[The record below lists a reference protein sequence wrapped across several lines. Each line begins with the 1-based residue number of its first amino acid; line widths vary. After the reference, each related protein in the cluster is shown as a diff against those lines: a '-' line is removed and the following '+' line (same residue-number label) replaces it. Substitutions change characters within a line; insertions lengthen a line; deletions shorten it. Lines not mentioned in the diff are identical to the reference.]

1 LRRILVIEDE
11 PDMVLGLRKNL
22 EWDGFDVVAAP
33 DGETGLSLALGD
45 HPDLILLD
53 IMLPALSG
61 LDVCRRLRN
70 NGLNTPVIML
80 TARGQEID
88 KVLGLEIGA
97 DDYITKPFSIR
108 ELVARV
114 RALLRRTSTETTQS
128 DVYRFGNI
136 ELSFS
141 RHKAQKNG
149 QALELS
155 PREFGILKY
164 FMLHRGETVT
174 RDQLLDEVWGYDN
187 FPLTRTVDNH
197 IARLRQKIENNPA
210 EPTYII
216 TVHRVGYK
224 FLG

>member
-1 LRRILVIEDE
+1 LQKILIIEDE
-11 PDMVLGLRKNL
+11 SDMVLGLRKNL
-22 EWDGFDVVAAP
+22 EWDGFEVIAAS
-33 DGETGLSLALGD
+33 DGDSGLSAAMSN

-53 IMLPALSG
+53 IMLPRLSG

-70 NGLNTPVIML
+70 GGIKTPVIML

-97 DDYITKPFSIR
+97 DDYITKPFGIR

-114 RALLRRTSTETTQS
+114 RALLRRASVERTES
-128 DVYRFGNI
+128 DVYRFGDI
-136 ELSFS
+136 ELNFS
-141 RHKAQKNG
+141 RH
-149 QALELS
+149 QALKGGQPVELS
-155 PREFGILKY
+155 PREFAMLKY
-164 FMLHRGETVT
+164 FLLHHGETVT

-197 IARLRQKIENNPA
+197 IARLRQKIEKNPA
-210 EPTYII
+210 EPEHII
-216 TVHRVGYK
+216 TVHRMGYK